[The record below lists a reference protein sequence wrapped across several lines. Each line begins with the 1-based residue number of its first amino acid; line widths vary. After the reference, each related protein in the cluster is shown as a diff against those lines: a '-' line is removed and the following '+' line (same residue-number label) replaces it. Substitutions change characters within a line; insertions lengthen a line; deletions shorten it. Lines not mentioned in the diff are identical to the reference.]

1 VSGSAPALIGVAGP
15 DGSGKSTLVAGLAR
29 RLGPG
34 ERAATTLHLYG
45 CAVCRHWRG
54 QPLSAGVAAADHP
67 AGLLRRRLR
76 SFHALL
82 DAAEMTMRLLAVVL
96 LARAAGTALIITD
109 RTPLDAL
116 VKHDPRPRS
125 LAGCWYLALARRY
138 GTLLWLDADPA
149 TLAARDGE
157 HALADLAATRTRF
170 ARWARRLPN
179 VVRLETGAASPAEV
193 RERGRRVAGVG
204 R

>member
-1 VSGSAPALIGVAGP
+1 VSRSANPALIGVAGP

-29 RLGPG
+29 WLGPG
-34 ERAATTLHLYG
+34 ERAAPTVYLYG

-54 QPLSAGVAAADHP
+54 NPLSTGLAVDDHR

-76 SFHALL
+76 SLHALL
-82 DAAEMTMRLLAVVL
+82 DAAEMTMRLLSAVL
-96 LARAAGTALIITD
+96 LARAAGRDLVVTD

-125 LAGCWYLALARRY
+125 MAGRWYLALARGYR
-138 GTLLWLDADPA
+138 TLLWLDADPA
-149 TLAARDGE
+149 TMAARDGE
-157 HALADLAATRTRF
+157 HPQEELAASRTRF

-179 VVRLETGAASPAEV
+179 VICLETGTASSAEV
-193 RERGRRVAGVG
+193 RERGLRAIGV
-204 R
+204 